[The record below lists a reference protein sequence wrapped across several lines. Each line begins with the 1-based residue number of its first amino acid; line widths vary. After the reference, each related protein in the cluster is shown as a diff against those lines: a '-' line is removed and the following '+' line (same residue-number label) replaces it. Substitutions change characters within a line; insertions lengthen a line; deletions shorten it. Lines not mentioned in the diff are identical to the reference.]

1 MIDEVMNAWQ
11 YLLQDLFPDDK
22 LVSTFFY
29 TQLTGED
36 GVRKA
41 GKHLK
46 GVAAKSRIVV
56 PINTGLEGEVKD
68 HWVDVF
74 VEPVRHLIRLFDSC
88 KDGRDE
94 VNRKILETLHLP
106 VPPPPPPPP
115 PPTPYLLR
123 CLPHAL
129 TASCRPWPEACV
141 CVRARVEG
149 G

>member
-1 MIDEVMNAWQ
+1 MNDEVMNAWQ
-11 YLLQDLFPDDK
+11 SLLQDLFRGDT

-106 VPPPPPPPP
+106 V
-115 PPTPYLLR
+115 
-123 CLPHAL
+123 AI
-129 TASCRPWPEACV
+129 ASLD
-141 CVRARVEG
+141 
-149 G
+149 